1 VDVKALEAEAFEIE
15 FDIADSLNEV
25 LIVVVARRTAT
36 AREGRQGSGR
46 QVPDGNVDKL
56 MGRRRRV
63 MAHKKELENLRGLSV
78 LNKQRDAN
86 LRREGHGLGSSKCG
100 PKETR

>member
-1 VDVKALEAEAFEIE
+1 VDVKALETEAFEIE

-25 LIVVVARRTAT
+25 LIVVVAGKAAA
-36 AREGRQGSGR
+36 AREGRQGNGW

-63 MAHKKELENLRGLSV
+63 VAHEKELE
-78 LNKQRDAN
+78 KF
-86 LRREGHGLGSSKCG
+86 
-100 PKETR
+100 